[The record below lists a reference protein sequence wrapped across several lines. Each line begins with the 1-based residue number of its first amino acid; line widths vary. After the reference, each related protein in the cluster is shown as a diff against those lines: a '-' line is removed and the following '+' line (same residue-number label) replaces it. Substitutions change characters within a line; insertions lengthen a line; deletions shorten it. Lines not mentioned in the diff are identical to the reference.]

1 MEKIKIRLARLSK
14 QLKIDNF
21 TKYFT
26 YKEGGKN
33 RVSFRATFIVGSWLL
48 GPLCVLLVF
57 LDGEDTNYVGRS
69 TESFKA
75 GDSLTSYA
83 GGPEEP
89 NGAIPY
95 SKGTPVVG
103 GEKPKGHLP
112 PQQPIK
118 LAAKQV
124 LIREGT
130 EGFGFHAGSNLV
142 GELQSTIDT
151 RDAEQFVRVV
161 LPFGGRSRSGGSEF
175 PNGTLLLGKA
185 SYPGKGEKVFVT
197 FSQATLPDGH
207 SIKIIAQA
215 LDPKDF
221 SSGLTGEIQSQA
233 RGRTL
238 SIMGLSMASAMGD
251 VLTEKESLGRGYSVT
266 PKANM
271 RNAVLTGV
279 SKAAEIETGRLKD
292 QSQAQDYVRIESGT
306 AVIVAI
312 TQELSF

>member
-1 MEKIKIRLARLSK
+1 MEKIKIRLATLFKRF
-14 QLKIDNF
+14 KIDNLSRFF
-21 TKYFT
+21 TT
-26 YKEGGKN
+26 KEGGKD
-33 RVSFRATFIVGSWLL
+33 RVNFRAALIVGSSLL
-48 GPLCVLLVF
+48 GPLCVFSVF
-57 LDGEDTNYVGRS
+57 LGGEDTSYVGRS
-69 TESFKA
+69 TESFKS
-75 GDSLTSYA
+75 GDSVSPST

-89 NGAIPY
+89 NGSIPY
-95 SKGTPVVG
+95 SKGTSVVG
-103 GEKPKGHLP
+103 GEKPKSVP
-112 PQQPIK
+112 ISRQPIK

-124 LIREGT
+124 LVREGA

-161 LPFGGRSRSGGSEF
+161 LPFGGRRSGGSEF
-175 PNGTLLLGKA
+175 PKGTLLLGKA

-197 FSQATLPDGH
+197 FNQATLPDGR
-207 SIKIIAQA
+207 SIKLIAQA

-233 RGRTL
+233 RSRTL
-238 SIMGLSMASAMGD
+238 SIMGLSVASAMGD
-251 VLTEKESLGRGYSVT
+251 VLTEKESLGQGYSVT

-271 RNAVLTGV
+271 KNAVLSGV
-279 SKAAEIETGRLKD
+279 SKAAEVEAGRL
-292 QSQAQDYVRIESGT
+292 QEQTQAQDYVRVESGA